1 MLIGIIGAMTEDVE
15 VLKKE
20 MLVQAE
26 YKQAGMQYFRGKLND
41 KDVVVVVSGVGK
53 VNAAA
58 CTQILIDKF
67 NVDIVINVGV
77 AGGVGKEVRPGD
89 IVIGSALLF

>member
-1 MLIGIIGAMTEDVE
+1 MLIGIIGAMTEEVE

-58 CTQILIDKF
+58 
-67 NVDIVINVGV
+67 
-77 AGGVGKEVRPGD
+77 
-89 IVIGSALLF
+89 